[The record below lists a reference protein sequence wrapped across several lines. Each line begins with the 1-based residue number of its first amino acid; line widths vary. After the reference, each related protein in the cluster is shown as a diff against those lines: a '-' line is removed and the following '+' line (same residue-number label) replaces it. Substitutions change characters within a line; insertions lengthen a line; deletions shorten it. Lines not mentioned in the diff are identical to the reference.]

1 MTPTL
6 YEKVSSIISSMDFS
20 SGAPMILLPVN
31 YMVKKKNN
39 NNKKTDTKDC

>member
-20 SGAPMILLPVN
+20 SGAPIILLPVN
-31 YMVKKKNN
+31 YMVKKK
-39 NNKKTDTKDC
+39 DTEDC